1 MAKKSLSLKLARTE
15 LSSEPVSIEIDKIE
29 EEIKKSGQKI
39 FYFDR
44 ENSHKDLIALIE
56 FFESKGLSV
65 YHRTVKYGLGENEY
79 MYEVHIL

>member
-15 LSSEPVSIEIDKIE
+15 LGSEPVSIDIDKIE
-29 EEIKKSGQKI
+29 EEVKKSGQKI

-44 ENSHKDLIALIE
+44 DNSHKDLIALVE
-56 FFESKGLSV
+56 FFENKGLSV
-65 YHRTVKYGLGENEY
+65 YHRSVKYGLGENEY

>member
-15 LSSEPVSIEIDKIE
+15 PGRTPASIEIDKIE

-44 ENSHKDLIALIE
+44 DNSHKDLIALIE
-56 FFESKGLSV
+56 FFENKGLSV

>member
-1 MAKKSLSLKLARTE
+1 MSQKSLSLKLARTE
-15 LSSEPVSIEIDKIE
+15 LSGTPASIEIDKIE
-29 EEIKKSGQKI
+29 DEIKKSGQKI

-56 FFESKGLSV
+56 FFENKGLSV
-65 YHRTVKYGLGENEY
+65 YHRTVKYGLGEEEY